1 MEPRKF
7 EIKDRKKAMDEQ
19 TKKKVKNAVVA
30 GIVILGVAAGAVIG
44 FDDIMGELQDLFSN
58 EFTQFALVYAGAKC
72 TVRSIAKHREN
83 KKKKA
88 AAELQAIFDEI
99 DAEELGGN
107 TDVRTKWNPN
117 SRW

>member
-72 TVRSIAKHREN
+72 TIAKHREN

-107 TDVRTKWNPN
+107 TDVRTK
-117 SRW
+117 

>member
-7 EIKDRKKAMDEQ
+7 EIKDRTKAQDEP
-19 TKKKVKNAVVA
+19 TKSKVNKAVVA

-44 FDDIMGELQDLFSN
+44 FDDIMFELQDLFSN

-88 AAELQAIFDEI
+88 SSELQAIFDEI

-107 TDVRTKWNPN
+107 TDVRTK
-117 SRW
+117 